1 MLWAF
6 VAAGASGVL
15 LGRWFRVAVLAAVSV
30 MTAAACLTAAVLA
43 GVGLMASVIITY
55 AILGLLQAGY
65 LVGVMVACAQSRG
78 RALSGRR
85 PQVHSRAVTTL
96 LASSARSSHT
106 DQRRT

>member
-15 LGRWFRVAVLAAVSV
+15 LGLWVWVAALAAISV
-30 MTAAACLTAAVLA
+30 MIAAACLLAAVHT
-43 GVGLMASVIITY
+43 GVGLMTSLIITY

-65 LVGVMVACAQSRG
+65 LVGVMLACVQSRG

-85 PQVHSRAVTTL
+85 PQVH
-96 LASSARSSHT
+96 
-106 DQRRT
+106 